1 MCRRELPWVGMALLA
16 QSGPVPAPSGG
27 PRRMPRTIAL
37 VGIDGSGKT
46 TQARVVAAE
55 LAAAGHPARYR
66 QNAGG
71 RHWFGRI
78 AKTAG
83 RSDAEDLFGRR
94 GTLVVESALRWLAIA
109 RTLLRRAV
117 RREIAV
123 MDRYAVCQY
132 ASLRAHGARPAAE
145 RFARLAYRLFPRP
158 DVTFFLA
165 VDPEVARDRIER
177 RGYDSETM
185 DYLRTADLAYRSLR
199 EYPTFVVIDANGTP
213 EQVTKA
219 ILAEL
224 GA

>member
-1 MCRRELPWVGMALLA
+1 
-16 QSGPVPAPSGG
+16 
-27 PRRMPRTIAL
+27 MPRTIAL

-55 LAAAGHPARYR
+55 LAASGYSAAYR

-78 AKTAG
+78 AVMAG
-83 RSDAEDLFGRR
+83 RADAEDLFGRR
-94 GTLVVESALRWLAIA
+94 GTLVVESMLRWLAIA
-109 RTLLRRAV
+109 RTLLRRMV

-123 MDRYAVCQY
+123 MDRYAVCQF
-132 ASLRAHGARPAAE
+132 ASLRAHGARPAAVG
-145 RFARLAYRLFPRP
+145 FARLAYRLFPRP

-165 VDPEVARDRIER
+165 VDPEVAQDRIER
-177 RGYDSETM
+177 RGYDTETM
-185 DYLRTADLAYRSLR
+185 DYLRAVDAAYRSLR

-213 EQVTKA
+213 GQVTKA

-224 GA
+224 GQA

>member
-1 MCRRELPWVGMALLA
+1 MALPA
-16 QSGPVPAPSGG
+16 QSRPAALPARGA
-27 PRRMPRTIAL
+27 RRSPRTIAL

-46 TQARVVAAE
+46 TQARG
-55 LAAAGHPARYR
+55 LAARLIADGFPAAYR

-78 AKTAG
+78 AVLLG
-83 RSDAEDLFGRR
+83 RADAEDLFGRR
-94 GTLVVESALRWLAIA
+94 GTLAVESALRWLAIA

-123 MDRYAVCQY
+123 MDRYAVCQF

-165 VDPEVARDRIER
+165 VDPEIAQERIER
-177 RGYDSETM
+177 RGYDHESIE
-185 DYLRTADLAYRSLR
+185 YLRAATDAYRSLP
-199 EYPTFVVIDANGTP
+199 EYSRFIVIDANGTP
-213 EQVTKA
+213 DQVLKA
-219 ILAEL
+219 LRTEL
-224 GA
+224 GLDQA

>member
-1 MCRRELPWVGMALLA
+1 MALLA
-16 QSGPVPAPSGG
+16 QSGSTPAPSGG
-27 PRRMPRTIAL
+27 SRRTPRTIAL

-55 LAAAGHPARYR
+55 LAAAGHRAAYR

-78 AKTAG
+78 AVMAG
-83 RSDAEDLFGRR
+83 RADAEDLFGRR

-109 RTLLRRAV
+109 RTLLRRAI

-145 RFARLAYRLFPRP
+145 RLARLAYRLFPRP

-165 VDPEVARDRIER
+165 VDPEVAQDRIER
-177 RGYDSETM
+177 RGYDTETM
-185 DYLRTADLAYRSLR
+185 DYLRTADAAYRSLP

-219 ILAEL
+219 ILVEL
-224 GA
+224 RQA